1 MKHPATSAY
10 IARRTAEGLTPNE
23 ILRCLKRYTA
33 RQLFRLKQTTAP
45 ATT

>member
-10 IARRTAEGLTPNE
+10 IARRTAAGLTPKE
-23 ILRCLKRYTA
+23 TLRCLQRYTA
-33 RQLFRLKQTTAP
+33 RQLFRLMQTNPP